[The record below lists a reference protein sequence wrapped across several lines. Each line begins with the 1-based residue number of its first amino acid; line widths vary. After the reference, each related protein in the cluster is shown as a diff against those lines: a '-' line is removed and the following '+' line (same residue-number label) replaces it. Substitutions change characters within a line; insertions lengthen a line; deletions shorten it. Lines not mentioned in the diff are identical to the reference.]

1 MPISNADR
9 GASTPVPAGTVEQ
22 TVHAVAASRP
32 GAGSESGASA
42 MPNGSPR
49 GTPSIV
55 RRDTRTVFERSAP
68 TMSSAEA

>member
-1 MPISNADR
+1 
-9 GASTPVPAGTVEQ
+9 
-22 TVHAVAASRP
+22 
-32 GAGSESGASA
+32 